1 MQDKLIGNEK
11 NILFYNDEEGNVKV
25 EVLLENED
33 VWLNTEAIATLFN
46 IDRSGVIRHIKNIYN
61 DKELEENSTCA
72 KIAQVQKEG
81 NREVKRIYPYY
92 NLDMIISIG
101 FRVNSK
107 KAIKFR
113 IWSNKIIKD
122 YMVQGF
128 CLNDER
134 FMKARKSDR
143 EYFKRLL
150 ERIKLIRTSE
160 RMFYQKITDIFA
172 ECSIDY
178 DRNSDM
184 AITFYKT
191 IQNKFHYAIT
201 GQTAAEIIYNR
212 VDSKKK
218 NMGLTTWE
226 NSPDGKILKSDCI
239 IAKNYLDER
248 ETKKLNNLV
257 NLFLDI
263 AENNA
268 ERNITMY
275 MNDWKNEVEN
285 ALKLFHYEVLEG
297 KGKISHKQAV
307 EKAENEYE
315 KYKVIQDKNYIS
327 DFDRLLIE
335 TKEIEKYK

>member
-1 MQDKLIGNEK
+1 MNDKVIGNEK
-11 NILFYNDEEGNVKV
+11 NILFYNDEEGNVKI

-33 VWLNTEAIATLFN
+33 VWLNTEALATLFSVKRPA
-46 IDRSGVIRHIKNIYN
+46 ITKHINNIYN
-61 DKELEENSTCA
+61 DGELEENSTCS
-72 KIAQVQKEG
+72 KMEHMG
-81 NREVKRIYPYY
+81 NDGKQTYNTKYY

-113 IWSNKIIKD
+113 TWANKIIKD

-128 CLNDER
+128 ALNDER
-134 FMKARKSDR
+134 FMKARRSDQ

-172 ECSIDY
+172 ESSIDY
-178 DRNSDM
+178 DKNSDI
-184 AITFYKT
+184 AQTFYKT
-191 IQNKFHYAIT
+191 IQNKFHFAIT
-201 GQTAAEIIYNR
+201 GQTAAEIVYNR
-212 VDSKKK
+212 AGARKD
-218 NMGLTTWE
+218 NMGLTNWE
-226 NSPDGKILKSDCI
+226 NSPDGKILRSDVVV
-239 IAKNYLDER
+239 AKNYLNEKEIKD
-248 ETKKLNNLV
+248 LNNLI

-268 ERNITMY
+268 ERNIPMY

-285 ALKLFHYEVLEG
+285 ALKVFHYEVLEG
-297 KGKISHKQAV
+297 KGKISRNQAV
-307 EKAENEYE
+307 NKAESEYE

-327 DFDRLLIE
+327 DFDKLLNE
-335 TKEIEKYK
+335 TKAIENK